1 MNWLQCHLIVKVW
14 TNLITWYTKLNDN
27 EDCFSLFFNPELFS
41 IINGLVLTVISQKKE
56 GNHFDI
62 KFIEQ

>member
-1 MNWLQCHLIVKVW
+1 MRTVLVCFKSGVIFDHEW
-14 TNLITWYTKLNDN
+14 TSTDSDITK
-27 EDCFSLFFNPELFS
+27 
-41 IINGLVLTVISQKKE
+41 KKE

>member
-1 MNWLQCHLIVKVW
+1 MIMRTVLVIFDHEW
-14 TNLITWYTKLNDN
+14 TSTDSDIT
-27 EDCFSLFFNPELFS
+27 
-41 IINGLVLTVISQKKE
+41 KKE